1 MPLFWFKA
9 AVATIL
15 LALGLTAART
25 MLKLMGTP
33 QPAAPAAPR
42 ESATAGD
49 PAAALRKRHKSAGR
63 RFGLALA
70 VLAAA
75 GLYHWGRTGDAVP
88 ERAVLHVYFAMALAA
103 LYLLKLAIARRYR
116 QYLRYAAPLGLTLAT
131 LMLVV
136 YAGSA
141 GYYVL
146 HAALA
151 ARDPRPAE
159 ASSGLS
165 AEAERGRTIFA
176 GLCSDCHYADR
187 ESKKIGPGLKGLLKR
202 PALPES
208 GRPATPENVLSQL
221 KKPFRAMPSF
231 ARLSEAELDELV
243 AYLQTL

>member
-33 QPAAPAAPR
+33 QPAAPR

-63 RFGLALA
+63 WFGLALA

-88 ERAVLHVYFAMALAA
+88 ERAVLHIYFAMALAA
-103 LYLLKLAIARRYR
+103 LYLLKLAIGRRYR
-116 QYLRYAAPLGLTLAT
+116 QFLRYAAPLGLTLAT

-136 YAGSA
+136 YTGSA

-151 ARDPRPAE
+151 ARPLPLE
-159 ASSGLS
+159 SPSGLS
-165 AEAERGRTIFA
+165 AEADRGRTLFA
-176 GLCSDCHYADR
+176 ELCSDCHYADR

-221 KKPFRAMPSF
+221 RKPIRAMPSF
-231 ARLSEAELDELV
+231 GGLSEAELGDLI